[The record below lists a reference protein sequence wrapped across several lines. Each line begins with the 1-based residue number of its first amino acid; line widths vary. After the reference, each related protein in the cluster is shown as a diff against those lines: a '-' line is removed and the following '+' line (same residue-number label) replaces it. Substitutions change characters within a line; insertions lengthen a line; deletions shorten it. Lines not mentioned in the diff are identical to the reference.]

1 METIKKSEFLKIVKN
16 VCGPRTHKITNSYGV
31 YDAYKYYR
39 KTKVRKSKYNLNE
52 SDYFAVI
59 REFNKNLIDVLLTG
73 SEVPLPLNMGS
84 LQVRKHECGVT
95 LKDGEVK
102 ITYPIDWDKTLD
114 LWYNDENAR
123 DRKILIHREVGE
135 IFRVLYIKSKAKY
148 KNKTFYTFSVNR
160 EIKKLLKLSINNNQ
174 TDAFLINK

>member
-1 METIKKSEFLKIVKN
+1 MDAIKKSEFLKVIKN

-31 YDAYKYYR
+31 YDAFKYYR
-39 KTKVRKSKYNLNE
+39 KNKIKNSKYYLNE

-59 REFNKNLIDVLLTG
+59 REFNKHLIDVLLTG
-73 SEVPLPLNMGS
+73 SEVPLPMLMGS

-95 LKDGEVK
+95 MKDGEIK

-114 LWYNDENAR
+114 LWYRDEDAR
-123 DRKILIHREVGE
+123 DKKILIRREIGE

-148 KNKTFYTFSVNR
+148 KNKTFYTFSTNR
-160 EIKKLLKLSINNNQ
+160 EIKKLLKLSINNNK
-174 TDAFLINK
+174 TDAFLIS